1 MSWWSR
7 VKDRLAAPALA
18 ALIHGCGPMPAGT
31 PSPRPLT
38 MPGSGAAFLTGHA
51 EPEQPEA
58 IASLPPLPPASPEP
72 LVTPAHGSMGAEEAE
87 RYVLALVDR
96 DRAAHGLAPL
106 RWDETAA
113 QAARR
118 HARDLL
124 AHGVTSHVGTDGS
137 VPEQRYT
144 EAGGAAMVWENV
156 ACFSDGEPR
165 APSAE
170 ARFHAESLAEV
181 ERAFLDEAPPHD
193 KHRKNL
199 LGPHH
204 DAIGVGLA
212 STRSAHIAC
221 LVQELVDDAGRY
233 DELPRVVRAGR
244 VVEVSGVLRAGLR
257 VLAVGVSRVDLPRPR
272 TPDELRPTRGYR
284 IPSPSVVYQPEGYR
298 TPIVLQTDSAKSWFH
313 VRVPLGEE
321 GQPGLYGISVWAS
334 FPGSDEPALV
344 SLRTVEAY

>member
-1 MSWWSR
+1 VSR
-7 VKDRLAAPALA
+7 RAAPALL
-18 ALIHGCGPMPAGT
+18 ALIQGCGPLPPGESFHRPADL
-31 PSPRPLT
+31 PRPGMSLI
-38 MPGSGAAFLTGHA
+38 SGRA
-51 EPEQPEA
+51 EQQPEA
-58 IASLPPLPPASPEP
+58 IAPLPPPPPATAVPVVEP
-72 LVTPAHGSMGAEEAE
+72 PGPMGREEAE

-113 QAARR
+113 RAARR

-144 EAGGAAMVWENV
+144 AEGGTAMAWENV
-156 ACFSDGEPR
+156 ACFSDGIPR

-170 ARFHAESLAEV
+170 ARFFADSLADV

-204 DAIGVGLA
+204 DALGVGLA
-212 STRSAHIAC
+212 ATRSAHVAC
-221 LVQELVDDAGRY
+221 MVQELVDDAGRY
-233 DELPRVVRAGR
+233 DELPRMVWAGR
-244 VVEVSGVLRAGLR
+244 VVEVSGLLRAGLR
-257 VLAVGVSRVDLPRPR
+257 VLAVGVSRADLPRPR

-284 IPSPSVVYQPEGYR
+284 IPSPSAVYQPEGYQ
-298 TPIVLQTDSAKSWFH
+298 TPIALQTDGARSWF
-313 VRVPLGEE
+313 RIQVPVGDK
-321 GQPGLYGISVWAS
+321 GQAGLYGISVWAS

-344 SLRTVEAY
+344 SLRTIEAY

>member
-1 MSWWSR
+1 M
-7 VKDRLAAPALA
+7 APPARMR
-18 ALIHGCGPMPAGT
+18 GPGT
-31 PSPRPLT
+31 SL
-38 MPGSGAAFLTGHA
+38 LTGRA
-51 EPEQPEA
+51 EQPEA
-58 IASLPPLPPASPEP
+58 IASLPLPAPASPEP
-72 LVTPAHGSMGAEEAE
+72 LVEPEGPMGREEAE

-113 QAARR
+113 RAARR

-144 EAGGAAMVWENV
+144 AEGGTTMAWENV
-156 ACFSDGEPR
+156 ACFSDGEARTPAAEPR
-165 APSAE
+165 FFAD
-170 ARFHAESLAEV
+170 SLADV

-204 DAIGVGLA
+204 DALGVGLA
-212 STRSAHIAC
+212 ATQSAHVAC
-221 LVQELVDDAGRY
+221 MVQELVDDTGRY
-233 DELPRVVRAGR
+233 DELPRLVRAGR

-284 IPSPSVVYQPEGYR
+284 IPSPYAVYQPEGYG
-298 TPIVLQTDSAKSWFH
+298 TPIALQTDGARSWF
-313 VRVPLGEE
+313 RIQVPLGDR
-321 GQPGLYGISVWAS
+321 GQVGLYGVSVWAS